1 MAYPTSEA
9 YKTAVAQNSRTW
21 RLRINMSLDTQQQ
34 LELTESDV
42 TLGSL
47 VFEEASTCSEVIDV
61 GSTYANSLDFSIYN
75 PDHKYDG
82 YSFTYAWLTAS
93 VGLQTGENEDGSPI
107 WEDIPLGQF
116 FVQEEGKK
124 MSTIPLKCLDRMVK
138 LNVPFNNIPLLAS
151 DRLFS
156 DHFIQWECIFI
167 WQIYPRLR
175 LAVRLLSNAA
185 LYQVFRYRQLCEKQQ
200 LYRQHPLY
208 SDNRQRLRHI
218 GDELINKC

>member
-21 RLRINMSLDTQQQ
+21 RLRINMTLDTQQQ

-47 VFEEASTCSEVIDV
+47 VFEEASTCSDVIDV

-124 MSTIPLKCLDRMVK
+124 MSTIPLKCLDRIM
-138 LNVPFNNIPLLAS
+138 
-151 DRLFS
+151 
-156 DHFIQWECIFI
+156 
-167 WQIYPRLR
+167 
-175 LAVRLLSNAA
+175 
-185 LYQVFRYRQLCEKQQ
+185 
-200 LYRQHPLY
+200 
-208 SDNRQRLRHI
+208 QRKAEAGNSGVDFVVLE
-218 GDELINKC
+218 D